1 LILSLH
7 PVSSV
12 GSTFNVVDSPAVLD
26 RSPPALLLQTA
37 PGRETVAA
45 GVWITR
51 GAAHDP
57 PPIAGAT
64 HLVEHLTLRACGTYD
79 RRSLARVV
87 DRLGGEVDAWTS
99 SELMGISINTT
110 ADATGDALD
119 LLVDAVLS
127 PTFEPGDVE
136 LEQRVTRAELELV
149 ADDPA
154 ERVGEALLKAAWG
167 EHPLARPVIGTME
180 TLDALTAEV
189 LRDHHAAL
197 VRPGGMVAAVV
208 GDVAPDE
215 VASRLARLPLDQ
227 VPTTPELPPLKWR
240 GAHLDLS
247 REGTDQVHAR
257 LAFEALSVSDPR
269 IPALVVLNRTL
280 GDGASSRLFQRL
292 REEEGLTYDIWAG
305 PVMWRLG
312 GFLEVGWACAPQ
324 AFADSWRLVF
334 DELRRITHNLTDEEV
349 EVAKEGILRGL
360 RMDMESPSARCS
372 LDVGEVLERNRRFDP
387 EVVCRELGAVTH
399 DGVLRLAAEI
409 LQPDSCASAVCGP
422 EGAAIR
428 VA

>member
-1 LILSLH
+1 M
-7 PVSSV
+7 
-12 GSTFNVVDSPAVLD
+12 
-26 RSPPALLLQTA
+26 PPALLLQTA

-57 PPIAGAT
+57 QPIAGAT
-64 HLVEHLTLRACGTYD
+64 HLVEHLTLRACGAYD

-127 PTFEPGDVE
+127 PTFEPDDVE
-136 LEQRVTRAELELV
+136 LERRVTRAEIELV

-167 EHPLARPVIGTME
+167 EHPLARPVIGTMK

-189 LRDHHAAL
+189 LRDHHSVL

-215 VASRLARLPLDQ
+215 VASKLARLPLDQ
-227 VPTTPELPPLKWR
+227 VPTSPELPPLSWR

-324 AFADSWRLVF
+324 AFADSWRLVL
-334 DELRRITHNLTDEEV
+334 DELGRISHDLADEEV

-372 LDVGEVLERNRRFDP
+372 LDVGEVLERSRRYDP
-387 EVVCRELGAVTH
+387 EVVCRELEAVTH
-399 DGVLRLAAEI
+399 DDVLRLAAEI